1 MGQNPKIHFSDC
13 SEKGSAHIVS
23 DKTDRKHY
31 IFNVCY
37 VIWWNQQVDT
47 MHTIICKIFSHVAS
61 SPIICQQP
69 DREIFSYL
77 ITFVVAQR
85 SLAELHFSLYVSR

>member
-1 MGQNPKIHFSDC
+1 M
-13 SEKGSAHIVS
+13 S

-31 IFNVCY
+31 LFNVCY
-37 VIWWNQQVDT
+37 VIWLNQQVDT
-47 MHTIICKIFSHVAS
+47 MHTIIWRICPHVAS

-85 SLAELHFSLYVSR
+85 SLAELHFSSYVSR